1 MLVLT
6 RKSGESLII
15 GENIEITIVSVR
27 GNQVKIGVQAPGNV
41 TIYRKELYERIKREN
56 VEAAR
61 AKKEEISAL
70 AKLLGRKRSKNEG
83 QE

>member
-27 GNQVKIGVQAPGNV
+27 GNQVKIGVQAPEDV
-41 TIYRKELYERIKREN
+41 SVYRKELYERIKQEN
-56 VEAAR
+56 LEAAR

-70 AKLLGRKRSKNEG
+70 AKLLGRKQGKADK
-83 QE
+83 